1 MNTILCTMDQRRQ
14 KKKKMRKFS
23 SRRNRLSSAAKFDL
37 SGPSEGDGFDVS
49 MATNLFEESMAKNL
63 NWANTEALAE
73 EDTTDEATADDD
85 ESAIFLFPDVYEMG
99 RIRDKFESGVRVKA
113 RKNYTL
119 RGKATEYVFSGQ
131 DAVNFLF
138 NNGYANTRENALNL
152 GRMLAYEFALFTH
165 ITNDYDLED
174 TNYLYKFIPHDQR
187 LIYPS
192 GHGGVAFSMKYI
204 AEAFEEGIEVN
215 KNSFTGRDAVTFL
228 VNSNMAKTRQDAVR
242 VGSLLMDKFGLYEHV
257 SQKHS
262 FKDKT
267 YTYKFVPQ
275 AHRNNSQNI
284 ARRVSLSI
292 EDLSVRFQEVVKPGH
307 DSFKLQHYTFSGEM
321 ATDEMIRAGLAASRS
336 EAICLGQM
344 LLTHSEIKCIQGG
357 DKAFFDRPNVYYC
370 YADTSFQR
378 SGRYGEPD
386 HGVMYEVMEE
396 EIEME
401 EEDSVEEEEEEAV
414 YEEQEHEERTEEGEA
429 ASEDDEPKSGVQE
442 LAGIDESDLSQ
453 MNVEKLIGVNLPAR
467 SQDGPDELEDLSQ
480 MNVEKLIQDI
490 AGGSYGN
497 LPTRSEGGSTS
508 YDKFGFIV
516 EGDDT
521 AIIER
526 RKSQDTSDTVEP
538 LDVGG
543 WGLLLDS
550 CALSSLGEPP
560 EGSQETIKYYMR
572 LGLPDKMRAR
582 AWSVI
587 SAVNLVIGARD
598 GDYQSIVEEAMGNSN
613 QICEQIEKDL
623 RRTFPSHYLF
633 HSQTEEDDL
642 MNSSFICE
650 DLDPDGVESLRRILN
665 AYALYDD
672 QIGYCQGMN
681 FIAATCLTFLPEEES
696 FWLLVAIMNDDPY
709 CMRELFTTDMAGSL
723 ETLFVADRLVKKLL
737 PDLHQHLENE
747 GINISMF
754 ATQWLMTIFS
764 SSFDFDLVSKV
775 WDNFLV
781 EGWKVVYRVF
791 IAILA
796 SCEQDLLNLPF
807 EHILTFLRDKLPS
820 RIDGQT
826 ILSASLGVRLRSRH
840 IRKYTK
846 EFRMM
851 QSQEN
856 FKSRRSSS
864 GSSGVKNAKQR
875 GKDLVRKLTVGS

>member
-1 MNTILCTMDQRRQ
+1 MDQKRH

-73 EDTTDEATADDD
+73 EDTTDNATADNDD

-131 DAVNFLF
+131 DAVSFLLD
-138 NNGYANTRENALNL
+138 NGYANTRENALNL
-152 GRMLAYEFALFTH
+152 GRTLAYEFALFTH

-242 VGSLLMDKFGLYEHV
+242 VGSILMDKFGLFEHV

-262 FKDKT
+262 FKDKR

-292 EDLSVRFQEVVKPGH
+292 EDLSLRFKEVVKPGH
-307 DSFKLQHYTFSGEM
+307 DSFKLQHYTFSGEK
-321 ATDEMIRAGLAASRS
+321 ATDEMIKSGLAASRS

-370 YADTSFQR
+370 YAETSLQC

-386 HGVMYEVMEE
+386 HGVIYEVMEE
-396 EIEME
+396 VIEME
-401 EEDSVEEEEEEAV
+401 EEDSVEEEEEESV
-414 YEEQEHEERTEEGEA
+414 DEGQEHYEEGEA
-429 ASEDDEPKSGVQE
+429 ASEDDEPESGAVNRE
-442 LAGIDESDLSQ
+442 KDKGVDGLAPGIDES
-453 MNVEKLIGVNLPAR
+453 
-467 SQDGPDELEDLSQ
+467 EDLSQ

-490 AGGSYGN
+490 AGGN
-497 LPTRSEGGSTS
+497 LPGDNLPARSEEGSTC
-508 YDKFGFIV
+508 YDRYGFLV
-516 EGDDT
+516 QDCDDT
-521 AIIER
+521 AISGSGKSIER
-526 RKSQDTSDTVEP
+526 RKSQDSCCDTVEP
-538 LDVGG
+538 LDVDG

-550 CALSSLGEPP
+550 CALSPSGEPP

-633 HSQTEEDDL
+633 HSQKEEDDL

-665 AYALYDD
+665 AYALYDEE
-672 QIGYCQGMN
+672 IGYCQGMN
-681 FIAATCLTFLPEEES
+681 FIAATCLTFMPEEES

-723 ETLFVADRLVKKLL
+723 ETLFVADRLVQKLL

-846 EFRMM
+846 EFRMT

-864 GSSGVKNAKQR
+864 GSSGVKKVKQR
-875 GKDLVRKLTVGS
+875 GKDLVQKLTVGS